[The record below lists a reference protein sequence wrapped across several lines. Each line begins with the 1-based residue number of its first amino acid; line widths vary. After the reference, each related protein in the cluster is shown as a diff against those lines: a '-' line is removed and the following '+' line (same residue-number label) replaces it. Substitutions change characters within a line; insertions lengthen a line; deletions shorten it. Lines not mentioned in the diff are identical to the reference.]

1 MRHAPAPPP
10 AKTPEILLVD
20 DNRQGLIARKSLL
33 QELGY
38 NIFTAT
44 SGDEALE
51 LLSKHN
57 FDVVVTD
64 FKMPRMDG
72 VELIKRIRSAQ
83 ASARIILL
91 SGFVEPLGLT
101 EQSTGAD
108 VVIVKSA
115 GEVGQL
121 TRSVKRL
128 LSEPPAR
135 KPAGSAP
142 APGRALVGAQPQ
154 VAVRGLRDG
163 ADGVLRQAA
172 LLRPYGARILCQALA
187 RIERERAGRQP
198 GRQRQ
203 HRSNALSHRSQ
214 YKTRAA
220 KR

>member
-1 MRHAPAPPP
+1 MRQAPAPPP

-38 NIFTAT
+38 NISTAT

-51 LLSKHN
+51 LFLKQN

-72 VELIKRIRSAQ
+72 VELIKRIRGAHTGV
-83 ASARIILL
+83 RIILL

-128 LSEPPAR
+128 LSQPPAR
-135 KPAGSAP
+135 KPAGSAKGDI
-142 APGRALVGAQPQ
+142 ATQR
-154 VAVRGLRDG
+154 RGD
-163 ADGVLRQAA
+163 AA
-172 LLRPYGARILCQALA
+172 
-187 RIERERAGRQP
+187 
-198 GRQRQ
+198 
-203 HRSNALSHRSQ
+203 
-214 YKTRAA
+214 TR
-220 KR
+220 

>member
-10 AKTPEILLVD
+10 QKTPEILLVD
-20 DNRQGLIARKSLL
+20 DNRQGLIARRSLL

-38 NIFTAT
+38 NISTA
-44 SGDEALE
+44 SNGDEALE
-51 LLSKHN
+51 LFSKHN

-83 ASARIILL
+83 TGARIILI

-101 EQSTGAD
+101 EESTGAD

-128 LSEPPAR
+128 LSRPPAR
-135 KPAGSAP
+135 KPAGSADAP
-142 APGRALVGAQPQ
+142 ARAK
-154 VAVRGLRDG
+154 
-163 ADGVLRQAA
+163 
-172 LLRPYGARILCQALA
+172 AR
-187 RIERERAGRQP
+187 
-198 GRQRQ
+198 
-203 HRSNALSHRSQ
+203 
-214 YKTRAA
+214 A
-220 KR
+220 KSV

>member
-121 TRSVKRL
+121 TRSVRRL

-135 KPAGSAP
+135 KPAGSADAP
-142 APGRALVGAQPQ
+142 ARAK
-154 VAVRGLRDG
+154 
-163 ADGVLRQAA
+163 
-172 LLRPYGARILCQALA
+172 AR
-187 RIERERAGRQP
+187 
-198 GRQRQ
+198 
-203 HRSNALSHRSQ
+203 
-214 YKTRAA
+214 A
-220 KR
+220 KQM